1 MPYLRI
7 WRQRQA
13 IIKARVNC
21 RPGRM
26 PGSSVALPS
35 SHTGGESRGKADKSS
50 HNSALCHAL
59 LWAIQDCASIVDQ
72 SASLVCACGNGQ
84 RSAHVSSGGRVGGE
98 DRGRGEQVTGQ
109 LRFGGWSDTDIF
121 SAPLCKELEKAHW
134 SLPADPEPGLQRV
147 LASQSRC
154 IVHTLP
160 EAHVRSCLHHHGSIP
175 VALQCA
181 LVTAGLPQSASA
193 ATRTAR
199 CWLMPYVCQPGAAPF
214 NYNPGEWK
222 RDSRLAGI

>member
-121 SAPLCKELEKAHW
+121 SAPLCKELETAHW

-154 IVHTLP
+154 ALCIRCPRRTCVLVCTTTAPSLLP
-160 EAHVRSCLHHHGSIP
+160 F
-175 VALQCA
+175 
-181 LVTAGLPQSASA
+181 SA
-193 ATRTAR
+193 R
-199 CWLMPYVCQPGAAPF
+199 W
-214 NYNPGEWK
+214 
-222 RDSRLAGI
+222 